1 MKFIS
6 AIIASCVFSGVAV
19 GQDTDSDTFS
29 LVLADASTRA
39 SLNDNHLGI
48 NVGGFIQT
56 GWEYSNG
63 GGLPAQNG
71 FSVDRARLTFSGDT
85 SNESFSYLVSGEWSD
100 ATNSFDLLDAVVTLR
115 MFEEANIRVGQFV
128 PQFYAGYVTDPT
140 QLTTLNY
147 SVTALTF
154 GQGRGAGIEAFR
166 SFGDFEVSAFYNNG
180 FDTAGVGVGDNKYAI
195 GVAAN
200 YRVNDSVSLN
210 GGWAYDSVT
219 EGVNSFTF
227 GGTLTEG
234 LLTLDA
240 DWIANDAGAGSLD
253 NWSVVTTAAY
263 KCFDKFEG
271 FAQWE
276 YGDYDGSLNILTVG
290 GNYDLAHGL
299 VWTNTAGYAL
309 EGIGSNFE
317 TENTGWRSGSDSG
330 QFVLRSGITISF

>member
-1 MKFIS
+1 MKMIN
-6 AIIASCVFSGVAV
+6 AIITSCLFSGVAV
-19 GQDTDSDTFS
+19 GQDMDTMT
-29 LVLADASTRA
+29 LVQMDAATRT
-39 SLNDNHLGI
+39 SLNDNHLSL

-71 FSVDRARLTFSGDT
+71 FAVDRARLTFSGDM

-100 ATNSFDLLDAVVTLR
+100 VTNSFDLLDAVVTLR
-115 MFEEANIRVGQFV
+115 MFDYANIRVGQFV

-147 SVTALTF
+147 SVSALTF
-154 GQGRGAGIEAFR
+154 GQGRGSGIEAFR

-180 FDTAGVGVGDNKYAI
+180 FDTAGAGVGDNNYAI

-227 GGTLTEG
+227 
-234 LLTLDA
+234 
-240 DWIANDAGAGSLD
+240 WV
-253 NWSVVTTAAY
+253 SVEN
-263 KCFDKFEG
+263 CP
-271 FAQWE
+271 
-276 YGDYDGSLNILTVG
+276 S
-290 GNYDLAHGL
+290 
-299 VWTNTAGYAL
+299 NTASHA
-309 EGIGSNFE
+309 NF
-317 TENTGWRSGSDSG
+317 
-330 QFVLRSGITISF
+330 